1 MSRTGRG
8 ITGSSE
14 PLKPTA
20 REPLCDLKA
29 QIAALLDPRHPKRA
43 VWISGLQIA
52 DLTAAFPVPILYR
65 EYIVSGAGVLIA
77 SEHDCGRL
85 EDDPSEET
93 LADILDYVVP
103 KSAVIHLPTEVLCV
117 VQARD
122 AKDNV
127 VLEMLVDEYRLDAAA
142 RRCALFGKP
151 VVMTV
156 DDCLTRRLTLIAEED
171 LLWV

>member
-20 REPLCDLKA
+20 REPLYDLKA

-43 VWISGLQIA
+43 VWMSGKTIVFWPGL
-52 DLTAAFPVPILYR
+52 PRRLYLD
-65 EYIVSGAGVLIA
+65 AGVLIA
-77 SEHDCGRL
+77 SERDCRRL

-103 KSAVIHLPTEVLCV
+103 KSAVIHLPTEMLCV
-117 VQARD
+117 AQARD

-127 VLEMLVDEYRLDAAA
+127 ILEMMVNFGRLDAALA
-142 RRCALFGKP
+142 RCRVYGEPIWL
-151 VVMTV
+151 TV
-156 DDCLTRRLTLIAEED
+156 ADCLTRRLMLIAEED
-171 LLWV
+171 LMWV